1 MAGVNNLNLAQN
13 IVVAGLQK
21 ENDPFAIY
29 DISGGYQS
37 LYNAFALL
45 ARNTRGGF
53 PSNPEDVVPYSN
65 GFTNADRRY
74 YTTYLNDLQIVAPIS
89 NRVAGLGNQL
99 VLTLTGDF
107 QSAFRVG
114 DGVMF
119 GANINATRGRVV
131 ASSGGVVTIAP
142 AEGATAFAAT
152 DFPVGA
158 NLKVLYDISSMTN
171 SETKTSLN
179 FSPDTDY
186 NCITTMRDGYAFNR
200 VTGGVNSL
208 IEPVGSS
215 GTFWQNY
222 NINEVYRRMMKGI
235 DRAFLYQNRDQST
248 APNGDPLD
256 TMGGIEWTIDNRNG
270 FRSTLNTLMTRQDF
284 ENFLY
289 EIQLRK
295 SNNTDVQGLLV
306 MGTAA
311 FNRIRSF
318 GSGDYV
324 RYQSDLSGDMQN
336 TLFPQFKFY
345 EVNGRVYAF
354 YIASILDDPHYFPE
368 RSNIAGVQ
376 GTLRSNDIYYLDIEP
391 VPVVNK
397 GLDSRDLLLPGATR
411 PPVELI
417 HWGSSPNDQPFFTG
431 FMPGIGSMNTV
442 GQMSVGEIMSGA
454 TDNIIVTDREAFA
467 FTMMYQGGI
476 NMATGEFSGKLE
488 YAQ

>member
-222 NINEVYRRMMKGI
+222 NIKI
-235 DRAFLYQNRDQST
+235 
-248 APNGDPLD
+248 P
-256 TMGGIEWTIDNRNG
+256 W
-270 FRSTLNTLMTRQDF
+270 
-284 ENFLY
+284 
-289 EIQLRK
+289 
-295 SNNTDVQGLLV
+295 
-306 MGTAA
+306 AA
-311 FNRIRSF
+311 
-318 GSGDYV
+318 
-324 RYQSDLSGDMQN
+324 LSGLS
-336 TLFPQFKFY
+336 T
-345 EVNGRVYAF
+345 
-354 YIASILDDPHYFPE
+354 
-368 RSNIAGVQ
+368 
-376 GTLRSNDIYYLDIEP
+376 
-391 VPVVNK
+391 
-397 GLDSRDLLLPGATR
+397 
-411 PPVELI
+411 
-417 HWGSSPNDQPFFTG
+417 
-431 FMPGIGSMNTV
+431 TV
-442 GQMSVGEIMSGA
+442 MVSVA
-454 TDNIIVTDREAFA
+454 
-467 FTMMYQGGI
+467 
-476 NMATGEFSGKLE
+476 L
-488 YAQ
+488 